1 MRLGQENDV
10 KKMVSERRH
19 NLGHADYIRLLME
32 NQVKV
37 VNYIQ
42 MLVQDFH
49 DAEDIF
55 QESAAIAWEKFDTY
69 ELGTNFAAWMVAI
82 ARNRILYY
90 WEKRKRSVVHYSSD
104 TLESIESHVLRKSTK
119 DTLERLHIMKD
130 CVEKLSPRDREL
142 IQMRYAS
149 QTTVKK
155 LAEQL
160 ERSVYGLYS
169 SLSRVHVLLVE
180 CVRRH
185 TAARERS
192 Q

>member
-1 MRLGQENDV
+1 VEQGNDV
-10 KKMVSERRH
+10 KKMNAERRH
-19 NLGHADYIRLLME
+19 NLGHADYIRLLMD

-42 MLVQDFH
+42 MLVQDYH

-69 ELGTNFAAWMVAI
+69 EPGTNFAAWMVAI
-82 ARNRILYY
+82 ARNRIMYY

-104 TLESIESHVLRKSTK
+104 TLESIESHVLGKSSK

-130 CVEKLSPRDREL
+130 CVEKLSSKDREL

-149 QTTVKK
+149 RTTVKS

-160 ERSVYGLYS
+160 ERSIYGLYS
-169 SLSRVHVLLVE
+169 SLSRIHVLLVD

-185 TAARERS
+185 TAVKERL